1 MQPLN
6 IAVIDDDEITLEL
19 IVDAV
24 ASELPVNVVSFS
36 NSALAREFLLKQ
48 TSDSLDMVISDMVMP
63 GFDGLA
69 LLRDVRSADLMFPFI
84 FMTAYESR
92 QTKLL
97 ARQLGAVVYL
107 VKPIVRKKLVSL
119 IKQTMSSYAK

>member
-1 MQPLN
+1 MPSIN

-19 IVDAV
+19 IVTILKSD
-24 ASELPVNVVSFS
+24 LDVNVVSFS
-36 NSALAREFLLKQ
+36 NSTLAREFLLKQ

-69 LLRDVRSADLMFPFI
+69 LLRDVRAAGLMFPFL

-97 ARQLGAVVYL
+97 AKQLGAVAYL
-107 VKPIVRKKLVSL
+107 VKPIIRKKLVNL
-119 IKQTMSSYAK
+119 VKQTISSH

>member
-63 GFDGLA
+63 GKICLPVASHCGLPDA
-69 LLRDVRSADLMFPFI
+69 DAILHYNCVLRGRTV
-84 FMTAYESR
+84 
-92 QTKLL
+92 
-97 ARQLGAVVYL
+97 
-107 VKPIVRKKLVSL
+107 
-119 IKQTMSSYAK
+119 